1 MSTLSYNSTNQLVV
15 TIDDHSLVK
24 KVTEAIKLLKGVSSV
39 KAYRLEDDV
48 LNSPSYKAAMRDI
61 KDGNVT
67 TYASSDEM
75 FKDLMES

>member
-1 MSTLSYNSTNQLVV
+1 MHIDVNS
-15 TIDDHSLVK
+15 
-24 KVTEAIKLLKGVSSV
+24 LKGVSSV

-48 LNSPSYKAAMRDI
+48 LNSPSYKEAMRDI

>member
-1 MSTLSYNSTNQLVV
+1 MHIDVNS
-15 TIDDHSLVK
+15 
-24 KVTEAIKLLKGVSSV
+24 LKGVSSV

-48 LNSPSYKAAMRDI
+48 LNSPSYKVAMRDI